1 MAERKR
7 NWDKE
12 ENDDLPVYLAIPGTA
27 DQVPR
32 QKYGGMFCNV
42 EGAYERKTIDFD
54 ALSVG
59 QRGNRTPTTAKR
71 ETAQEARSPT
81 SLWKIIKNVKLIHRS
96 YVLGILIKAK
106 KNIPKITSDR
116 LLVKGGRIVNDMTS
130 PFMPTSTWR
139 MASLSRL
146 ETT

>member
-12 ENDDLPVYLAIPGTA
+12 DDLPVYLARPGTT

-42 EGAYERKTIDFD
+42 EGAYESKTIDFE

-59 QRGNRTPTTAKR
+59 QRSARTPKNKKEKPNEEKSPDSEKSSPATDNIAGEQEKKDFGIEIKTTGGK
-71 ETAQEARSPT
+71 E
-81 SLWKIIKNVKLIHRS
+81 
-96 YVLGILIKAK
+96 VLQNLDDFKV
-106 KNIPKITSDR
+106 SDH
-116 LLVKGGRIVNDMTS
+116 
-130 PFMPTSTWR
+130 
-139 MASLSRL
+139 AH
-146 ETT
+146 